1 MTRDEIKNK
10 TQLEIIDVNKKIEIK
25 RRGTKRKK

>member
-1 MTRDEIKNK
+1 MTSDEIKNK